1 MIQFQ
6 KQLITPSIA
15 AKYLE
20 ANISNRRV
28 KMPVLIQYANDML
41 NGRWKEDTGETI
53 KISKT
58 GVVLD
63 GQHRL
68 MAILKSK
75 CCIFL
80 TVVTDLEDSVFDVLD
95 TGSRRNSSDI
105 FKVKGVKQE
114 NIIPSIIGIYNLLS
128 SGRKFGAQKNYNATN
143 AMLLEQYFEDEIFWQ
158 SVARQSSSWYKAF
171 AKILQPSFIGGFYA
185 FFLDLNH
192 DQANSF
198 MSQLLTGTG
207 VTNNVV
213 VLLRNKLMQDKM
225 STKKIPTNLKFA
237 LIIKTWNYFIKN
249 ETPKILKFDAIQ
261 EEYPTA
267 ISSYTTKQTPQLQLL
282 Q

>member
-75 CCIFL
+75 CCIYL

-114 NIIPSIIGIYNLLS
+114 NIIPSTIGIYNLLS
-128 SGRKFGAQKNYNATN
+128 SGRKFGAQKHYNATN
-143 AMLLEQYFEDEIFWQ
+143 AMLLEQYFEDEKFWQ

-171 AKILQPSFIGGFYA
+171 AKILPPSFIGGFYA
-185 FFLDLNH
+185 YFLDLNH

-225 STKKIPTNLKFA
+225 STKKITTNLKFA

-249 ETPKILKFDAIQ
+249 ETPKILKYDGIQ

-267 ISSYTTKQTPQLQLL
+267 ISSYTSKHTPQPSLL